1 MYLPNPDIDVR
12 RLERNYQNSGAI
24 NDATHLMTA
33 YFRIGETARGAE
45 LLQVIEDQYAQI
57 GIKDL
62 GLEATIVAS
71 HLGLGRKSVDL
82 CGGGYGAAVCRYDK
96 TIIWDVKR
104 GYPLGTTQ
112 GWIDA
117 INSYLV
123 RMSWVDSNPGLF
135 KDILHYAPR
144 EESFENQ
151 RSPMYAIAIFHEMTP
166 EDYGWIRVIWNN
178 INLPRIMEDHI
189 QYKWWETRGSSIT
202 IMLEDEP
209 IGDYH
214 GPKIC
219 TGYIAQARSEGRST
233 SGDSFTM
240 RVPLQIG
247 IEKALTAMEQ
257 LAYRIYF
264 AKDWREASDA
274 SGTGLYWP
282 T

>member
-1 MYLPNPDIDVR
+1 MYRLNPDVDVR
-12 RLERNYQNSGAI
+12 RLERNYQNSGSI

-33 YFRIGETARGAE
+33 YFRIGEIARAAE
-45 LLQVIEDQYAQI
+45 LLQIIEDQYAQI
-57 GIKDL
+57 NVKDL
-62 GLEATIVAS
+62 GLEATIIAS
-71 HLGLGRKSVDL
+71 HLNLGRKSADL
-82 CGGGYGAAVCRYDK
+82 CEGGYGTVVCRYDK

-104 GYPLGTTQ
+104 GYPIGTTQ

-117 INSYLV
+117 INL
-123 RMSWVDSNPGLF
+123 RLFTMAWVGSTPTPF
-135 KDILHYAPR
+135 KDILHPR
-144 EESFENQ
+144 REDSFESQ
-151 RSPMYAIAIFHEMTP
+151 RKPMYAIALFHEMTP
-166 EDYGWIRVIWNN
+166 EDYGWIRVMWNN

-219 TGYIAQARSEGRST
+219 TGYVAQARSEGRSS

-247 IEKALTAMEQ
+247 IEKALSTMEQ

-264 AKDWREASDA
+264 AKDWRDASDA

-282 T
+282 V